1 MSSDEGRR
9 RARDRVLRPR
19 VRDEVSEE
27 LAFHLEMRTREL
39 MREGMDE
46 AAARAAAVG
55 RFGNLSGVAAEC
67 RRLGEE
73 RERGMRRTE
82 YLSEL
87 WNDLRYGVRQLRRA
101 PGFAV
106 VAILTL
112 ALGIGA
118 TTAIF
123 SVVRGVLLRPLPY
136 PAAERLVVPTS
147 VDLPTGDQWSVTYA
161 DYQDWRSA
169 GVFSHVALFQATN
182 VNLGGEGPPERIEGA
197 RVTEDFF
204 ATLGIA
210 PTVGRTL
217 QPDEFEVGAPR
228 RAVIS
233 YGLWQRRF
241 GGDPNI
247 VGRSIRVT
255 GVPVEVVGVL
265 PRDMGLPS
273 TAEIWFPLR
282 IRPEDVADFERRDN
296 YVFSGIARLAPRR
309 TLDETR
315 SRLATL
321 AARVA
326 RELPATRANVS
337 VTATPLIAWTVG
349 ETMTRALWIFFG
361 AVIFVL
367 LIACVNVANLLMSR
381 AAARGR
387 ELAVR
392 ASIGASRSRLVRQL
406 LTESLVLALAGG
418 ALGFALAWLGARLLV
433 ALAPA
438 DLPRSAE
445 IGIDPLVLLFAA
457 AASIVAALLFG
468 LLPALRGSR
477 EDAASV
483 LNESDRRST
492 SGVHGRH
499 RRQLLVAAELALSMV
514 LLVGAGLLLRS
525 FDRLRATDPGLRT
538 DHLLTFS
545 LSLQGARY
553 ESDAVSEGTFRN
565 LLDRLR
571 ALPGVERAAITS
583 ALPVGG
589 GGFYL
594 GRSFLAEG
602 RPEPPAGE
610 EVIAP
615 WVVASPDYFGTFGIP
630 LLAGR
635 TFTAQ
640 DDSASTPV
648 MIVNRE
654 FVRRMFP
661 DGNALGKR
669 VRSWRDENV
678 YREIVGVVGDVRYF
692 SAGDSIRPLVFVPL
706 PQSLWNS
713 MVVAVRTSLPPESL
727 TPGVRAVVAGLD
739 PDLAVDDVQTMEQA
753 LNDSMARSR
762 FSATLLALFATL
774 ALVLAV
780 VGTYG
785 VLSYGV
791 TQRRREIGIRMALGA
806 RPGTV
811 LAMMLREAGGVVVVG
826 LVAGLL
832 GAFALTRLMSSLLYE
847 VSAIDPAIYTTVAA
861 LLAAAA
867 MAASFIPARQAASV
881 DPVHTIREG

>member
-1 MSSDEGRR
+1 
-9 RARDRVLRPR
+9 

-27 LAFHLEMRTREL
+27 LAFHVEMRTREL
-39 MREGMDE
+39 MRGGME
-46 AAARAAAVG
+46 EEAARAEAVG
-55 RFGNLSGVAAEC
+55 RFGNLSGVASEC

-73 RERGMRRTE
+73 REREMRRTE

-87 WNDLRYGVRQLRRA
+87 WSDVQYGARQLRRA
-101 PGFAV
+101 PGFAA

-112 ALGIGA
+112 GLGIGA

-136 PAAERLVVPTS
+136 PAAERLVVPRS
-147 VDLPTGDQWSVTYA
+147 MDLSTGERWQVTYA

-169 GVFSHVALFQATN
+169 GVFSHVALYQPSN
-182 VNLGGEGPPERIEGA
+182 VNLGGEGPPERIEGTW
-197 RVTEDFF
+197 VTEDFF
-204 ATLGIA
+204 ATLGVA
-210 PTVGRTL
+210 PTLGRTFR
-217 QPDEFEVGAPR
+217 PDEFAVGSPR

-241 GGDPNI
+241 GGDPDI
-247 VGRSIRVT
+247 VGRPIRVT
-255 GVPVEVVGVL
+255 GVPAEVVGVM
-265 PRDMGLPS
+265 PRDMGFPS
-273 TAEIWFPLR
+273 TAEIWFPIK
-282 IRPEDVADFERRDN
+282 IRPEDVASFERRDN
-296 YVFSGIARLAPRR
+296 YIFGGIARLAPGR
-309 TLDETR
+309 TIEQTR
-315 SRLATL
+315 SQLATL
-321 AARVA
+321 AARIA
-326 RELPATRANVS
+326 RELPATRANIS
-337 VTATPLIAWTVG
+337 VTVTPLVGWMVG
-349 ETMTRALWIFFG
+349 ETMTRALWVFFG
-361 AVIFVL
+361 AVFFVL

-418 ALGFALAWLGARLLV
+418 ALGFGLAWLGVRLLV

-457 AASIVAALLFG
+457 GVSIAAAVMFG

-477 EDAASV
+477 EDAAAV
-483 LNESDRRST
+483 LNESDRRTT
-492 SGVHGRH
+492 SGVHGRR
-499 RRQLLVAAELALSMV
+499 RRQLLVATELALSVV

-538 DHLLTFS
+538 DHVLTFS
-545 LSLQGARY
+545 LSLQGERY
-553 ESDAVSEGTFRN
+553 DSDAVSEGAFRS

-571 ALPGVERAAITS
+571 ALPGVDRAAITS

-594 GRSFLAEG
+594 GRAFLAEG
-602 RPEPPAGE
+602 RPEPPAGTD
-610 EVIAP
+610 IAAQ
-615 WVVASPDYFGTFGIP
+615 WVVASPDLFGTLDIP

-635 TFTAQ
+635 TFTPQ
-640 DDSASTPV
+640 DDSTSTPV

-692 SAGDSIRPLVFVPL
+692 SAGDSIRPMVYVPL
-706 PQSLWNS
+706 PQSLWHS
-713 MVVAVRTSLPPESL
+713 MVVAVHTSLPPASL
-727 TPGVRAVVAGLD
+727 APSVRAVVKELD

-762 FSATLLALFATL
+762 FSAALLALFAAL

-791 TQRRREIGIRMALGA
+791 TQRRKEIGIRMALGA
-806 RPGTV
+806 RPGSV
-811 LAMMLREAGGVVVVG
+811 LGMVLREAGGVVAVG
-826 LVAGLL
+826 LAAGLL
-832 GAFALTRLMSSLLYE
+832 GAFALTRLMRSLLYE
-847 VSAIDPAIYTTVAA
+847 VSAMDAATYTVVAA
-861 LLAAAA
+861 ILAAAA
-867 MAASFIPARQAASV
+867 IVASLVPARQAASV
-881 DPVHTIREG
+881 DPVSAIREG

>member
-1 MSSDEGRR
+1 LSNEGHR
-9 RARDRVLRPR
+9 RARHQVLRPR
-19 VRDEVSEE
+19 PRDEVAEE

-39 MREGMDE
+39 VRGGMAE
-46 AAARAAAVG
+46 AAARAAAVS
-55 RFGNLSGVAAEC
+55 RFGDLSGVASEC
-67 RRLGEE
+67 RRLAEE
-73 RERGMRRTE
+73 REREMRRTE

-87 WNDLRYGVRQLRRA
+87 GSDVRYCARQLRRA
-101 PGFAV
+101 PGFAA

-112 ALGIGA
+112 GLGIGA

-136 PAAERLVVPTS
+136 PAAERLVVPRS
-147 VDLPTGDQWSVTYA
+147 IDLASGDRWNVTYA

-169 GVFSHVALFQATN
+169 GIFSHVALYQPTE
-182 VNLGGEGPPERIEGA
+182 VNLGGEGPPERIEGV

-204 ATLGIA
+204 ATLGVA
-210 PTVGRTL
+210 PTLGRTL
-217 QPDEFEVGAPR
+217 RPDEFVVGSPR

-241 GGDPNI
+241 GGDPGI

-255 GVPVEVVGVL
+255 GAPVEVVGVL
-265 PRDMGLPS
+265 PRDMSFPS
-273 TAEIWFPLR
+273 ATEIWLPVK
-282 IRPEDVADFERRDN
+282 IPPEDVADYERRDN
-296 YVFSGIARLAPRR
+296 YVFGGIGRLGPGQ
-309 TLDETR
+309 TIEQTR
-315 SRLATL
+315 ARLATL
-321 AARVA
+321 AARIA
-326 RELPATRANVS
+326 RALPATRAHIS
-337 VTATPLIAWTVG
+337 VTVTPLVAWMVG

-361 AVIFVL
+361 AVVFVL

-392 ASIGASRSRLVRQL
+392 ASIGASRARLVRQL
-406 LTESLVLALAGG
+406 LTESVVLALAGG
-418 ALGFALAWLGARLLV
+418 ALGSGIAWLGVRVLV

-457 AASIVAALLFG
+457 GVSIVAAVMFG
-468 LLPALRGSR
+468 LVPALRGSR
-477 EDAASV
+477 EDALAV
-483 LNESDRRST
+483 LNEADRRT
-492 SGVHGRH
+492 TTGVRGRY
-499 RRQLLVAAELALSMV
+499 RRQLLVATELALAMV
-514 LLVGAGLLLRS
+514 LLIGAGLLLRS
-525 FDRLRATDPGLRT
+525 FDRLRVTDPGVRA

-545 LSLQGARY
+545 LSLQGEKY
-553 ESDAVSEGTFRN
+553 ESDAVSEAAFRT

-583 ALPVGG
+583 SLPVGG

-594 GRSFLAEG
+594 GRAFLAEG
-602 RPEPPAGE
+602 RPEPPAGKDLG
-610 EVIAP
+610 AQ
-615 WVVASPDYFGTFGIP
+615 WVVASPGLFGTLEIP

-648 MIVNRE
+648 MIVSRE

-661 DGNALGKR
+661 DGKALGKR

-678 YREIVGVVGDVRYF
+678 YREIVGVVEDVRYF
-692 SAGDSIRPLVFVPL
+692 SAGDSIRPLVYVPL
-706 PQSLWNS
+706 PQCLWHS
-713 MVVAVRTSLPPESL
+713 MVVTVRTSLPPASL
-727 TPGVRAVVAGLD
+727 APSVRVVVARLD
-739 PDLAVDDVQTMEQA
+739 PDLAVDDVQTMEQV
-753 LNDSMARSR
+753 LNHSRARSR
-762 FSATLLALFATL
+762 FSAALLSLFAAL

-806 RPGTV
+806 RPGMV
-811 LAMMLREAGGVVVVG
+811 LRMVLREAGGVVVVG
-826 LVAGLL
+826 LAAGSL
-832 GAFALTRLMSSLLYE
+832 GAFALTRLMRGLLYE
-847 VSAIDPAIYTTVAA
+847 VNAVDAATYTAVAA

-867 MAASFIPARQAASV
+867 IVASLVPARQAASV
-881 DPVHTIREG
+881 DPASTIREG

>member
-1 MSSDEGRR
+1 MSDEGRR
-9 RARDRVLRPR
+9 RPLHRVLRPR

-39 MREGMDE
+39 MRGGMDE
-46 AAARAAAVG
+46 AAARAEAAG
-55 RFGNLSGVAAEC
+55 RFGNLSGVASEC

-73 RERGMRRTE
+73 RERDMRRTE

-87 WNDLRYGVRQLRRA
+87 WNDLRYGARQLRRA
-101 PGFAV
+101 PGFAA

-112 ALGIGA
+112 GLGIGA

-123 SVVRGVLLRPLPY
+123 SAVRGVLLRPLPY
-136 PAAERLVVPTS
+136 PAAERLVVPRS
-147 VDLPTGDQWSVTYA
+147 IDLASGDLWSVTYA

-169 GVFSHVALFQATN
+169 GVFSHVALYQPTN
-182 VNLGGEGPPERIEGA
+182 VNLGGEGPPERIEGT

-204 ATLGIA
+204 ATLGVA
-210 PTVGRTL
+210 PVLGRTL
-217 QPDEFEVGAPR
+217 QPDEFEVGSPR
-228 RAVIS
+228 RAMIS

-241 GGDPNI
+241 GGDPDI
-247 VGRSIRVT
+247 VGRPIRVT
-255 GVPVEVVGVL
+255 GVPVEVVGVM
-265 PRDMGLPS
+265 PRDMGFPS
-273 TAEIWFPLR
+273 TAEIWLPLK

-296 YVFSGIARLAPRR
+296 YVFAGIARLAPGR
-309 TLDETR
+309 TVDETR
-315 SRLATL
+315 AQLATL
-321 AARVA
+321 AARIA
-326 RELPATRANVS
+326 RELPATRANIS
-337 VTATPLIAWTVG
+337 VTVTPLVAWMVG

-361 AVIFVL
+361 AVVLVL

-392 ASIGASRSRLVRQL
+392 ASIGASRQRLLRQL

-418 ALGFALAWLGARLLV
+418 ALGVGLAWLGVRVLV

-438 DLPRSAE
+438 ELPRSAE

-457 AASIVAALLFG
+457 GVSIAAAIMFG

-477 EDAASV
+477 EDAAAV
-483 LNESDRRST
+483 LNESDRRTT
-492 SGVHGRH
+492 SSVRGRQ
-499 RRQLLVAAELALSMV
+499 RRQLLVATELALSMV

-525 FDRLRATDPGLRT
+525 FDRLRATDPGVRT

-545 LSLQGARY
+545 LSLQGDKY
-553 ESDAVSEGTFRN
+553 ESDAVSEATFRT
-565 LLDRLR
+565 LLERLR

-583 ALPVGG
+583 SLPVGG

-602 RPEPPAGE
+602 QSEPPAGKDLN
-610 EVIAP
+610 AQ
-615 WVVASPDYFGTFGIP
+615 WVVASPDLFGTLEIP

-635 TFTAQ
+635 TFTDQ

-654 FVRRMFP
+654 FVRKMFP
-661 DGNALGKR
+661 DGKALGKR

-692 SAGDSIRPLVFVPL
+692 SAGDSIRPIVYVPL
-706 PQSLWNS
+706 PQSLWHS
-713 MVVAVRTSLPPESL
+713 MVVTVSTSFPPASL
-727 TPGVRAVVAGLD
+727 APSVRAVLAEVD
-739 PDLAVDDVQTMEQA
+739 PSLAVDDVQTMEQVLKNSRA
-753 LNDSMARSR
+753 SSR
-762 FSATLLALFATL
+762 FSAALLALFATL

-780 VGTYG
+780 VGIYG
-785 VLSYGV
+785 VLSYGI

-806 RPGTV
+806 GPGTV
-811 LAMMLREAGGVVVVG
+811 LGMVLREAGGVVVVG
-826 LVAGLL
+826 LLAGSL
-832 GAFALTRLMSSLLYE
+832 GAFALTRLMRGLLYE
-847 VSAIDPAIYTTVAA
+847 VSAMDAATYAVVAA

-867 MAASFIPARQAASV
+867 IVASLVPARQAASV
-881 DPVHTIREG
+881 DPVSTIREG

>member
-1 MSSDEGRR
+1 MSDEGRR
-9 RARDRVLRPR
+9 HPRDRVLRPR

-39 MREGMDE
+39 MRGGMDE
-46 AAARAAAVG
+46 TAARAEAAG
-55 RFGNLSGVAAEC
+55 RFGDLPGVAAEC

-73 RERGMRRTE
+73 RERDMRRTE

-87 WNDLRYGVRQLRRA
+87 WNDLRYGARQLRRA
-101 PGFAV
+101 PGFAA

-112 ALGIGA
+112 GLGIGA

-136 PAAERLVVPTS
+136 PAAERLVVPIS
-147 VDLPTGDQWSVTYA
+147 VDLASGDQWSVTYA

-169 GVFSHVALFQATN
+169 GVFSHVALYQPTN
-182 VNLGGEGPPERIEGA
+182 VNLGGEGPPERVEGT

-204 ATLGIA
+204 ATLGVA
-210 PTVGRTL
+210 PALGRTL
-217 QPDEFEVGAPR
+217 RPDEFEVGSPR

-241 GGDPNI
+241 GADPSI
-247 VGRSIRVT
+247 VGKSIRVT
-255 GVPVEVVGVL
+255 GVPVEVVGVM
-265 PRDMGLPS
+265 PRDRSFPS
-273 TAEIWFPLR
+273 PSEIWFP
-282 IRPEDVADFERRDN
+282 IKIAPENVADFERRDN
-296 YVFSGIARLAPRR
+296 YVFAGIARLAPGR
-309 TLDETR
+309 TIDETR
-315 SRLATL
+315 SRLATM

-337 VTATPLIAWTVG
+337 VTATPLVAWMVG
-349 ETMTRALWIFFG
+349 ETMTRAVWIFFG
-361 AVIFVL
+361 SVLFVL

-381 AAARGR
+381 SATRGR

-392 ASIGASRSRLVRQL
+392 ASIGATRERLVRQL
-406 LTESLVLALAGG
+406 LTESLVLALSGG
-418 ALGFALAWLGARLLV
+418 ALGIGIAWLGVRVLI

-445 IGIDPLVLLFAA
+445 IGVDPLVLLFAA
-457 AASIVAALLFG
+457 GASLVAAVMFG

-477 EDAASV
+477 EDAAAV
-483 LNESDRRST
+483 LNESDRRTT

-499 RRQLLVAAELALSMV
+499 RRQLLVATELALSMV

-525 FDRLRATDPGLRT
+525 FDQLRATDPGLRT
-538 DHLLTFS
+538 DHVLTFS
-545 LSLQGARY
+545 LSLQGEKY
-553 ESDAVSEGTFRN
+553 ESDAVSEGAFRT
-565 LLDRLR
+565 LLERLR
-571 ALPGVERAAITS
+571 ALPGVEHAAITS
-583 ALPVGG
+583 SLPVGG

-602 RPEPPAGE
+602 RPEPPAGKDL
-610 EVIAP
+610 AAQ
-615 WVVASPDYFGTFGIP
+615 WVVVSPDLFGTLGIP

-635 TFTAQ
+635 TFTAT

-678 YREIVGVVGDVRYF
+678 YREIVGVAGDVRYF
-692 SAGDSIRPLVFVPL
+692 SAGDSLRPLVYVPL
-706 PQSLWNS
+706 PQSLWHS
-713 MVVAVRTSLPPESL
+713 MVIAVRTSLPPESL
-727 TPGVRAVVAGLD
+727 APSVRAAVASLD
-739 PDLAVDDVQTMEQA
+739 PNLAVDDVQTMEQA

-762 FSATLLALFATL
+762 FSAALLSLFAAL

-791 TQRRREIGIRMALGA
+791 TQRRKEIGIRMALGA

-811 LAMMLREAGGVVVVG
+811 LGMVLREAGGVVAVG
-826 LVAGLL
+826 LAAGLL
-832 GAFALTRLMSSLLYE
+832 GAFALTRLMRGLLYE
-847 VSAIDPAIYTTVAA
+847 VSAIDPGIYAIVAV
-861 LLAAAA
+861 LLAGAAIV
-867 MAASFIPARQAASV
+867 ASVIPARQAASV
-881 DPVHTIREG
+881 DPVSTIREG

>member
-1 MSSDEGRR
+1 M
-9 RARDRVLRPR
+9 
-19 VRDEVSEE
+19 RDEVSEE
-27 LAFHLEMRTREL
+27 LAFHVEMRTREL
-39 MREGMDE
+39 MRGGME
-46 AAARAAAVG
+46 EEAARAEAVG
-55 RFGNLSGVAAEC
+55 RFGNLSGVASEC

-73 RERGMRRTE
+73 REREMRRTE

-87 WNDLRYGVRQLRRA
+87 WSDVQYGARQLRCA
-101 PGFAV
+101 PGFAA

-112 ALGIGA
+112 GLGIGA

-136 PAAERLVVPTS
+136 PAAERLVVPRS
-147 VDLPTGDQWSVTYA
+147 MDLSTGERWQVTYA

-169 GVFSHVALFQATN
+169 GVFSHVALYQPSN
-182 VNLGGEGPPERIEGA
+182 VNLGGEGPPERIEGTW
-197 RVTEDFF
+197 VTEDFF
-204 ATLGIA
+204 ATLGVA
-210 PTVGRTL
+210 PTLGRTFR
-217 QPDEFEVGAPR
+217 PDEFAVGSPR

-241 GGDPNI
+241 GGDPDI
-247 VGRSIRVT
+247 VGRPIRVT
-255 GVPVEVVGVL
+255 GVPAEVVGVM
-265 PRDMGLPS
+265 PRDMGFPS
-273 TAEIWFPLR
+273 TAEIWFPIK
-282 IRPEDVADFERRDN
+282 IRPEDVASFERRDN
-296 YVFSGIARLAPRR
+296 YIFGGIARLAPGR
-309 TLDETR
+309 TIEQTR
-315 SRLATL
+315 SQLATL
-321 AARVA
+321 AARIA
-326 RELPATRANVS
+326 RELPATRANIS
-337 VTATPLIAWTVG
+337 VTVTPLVGWMVG
-349 ETMTRALWIFFG
+349 ETMTRALWVFLG
-361 AVIFVL
+361 AVFFVL

-418 ALGFALAWLGARLLV
+418 ALGFGLAWLGVRLLI

-445 IGIDPLVLLFAA
+445 IGIDPLVLLFAGGVSIFA
-457 AASIVAALLFG
+457 AVMFG

-477 EDAASV
+477 EDAAAV
-483 LNESDRRST
+483 LNESDRRTT

-499 RRQLLVAAELALSMV
+499 RRQLLVATELALSVV

-538 DHLLTFS
+538 DHVLTFS
-545 LSLQGARY
+545 LSLQGEKY
-553 ESDAVSEGTFRN
+553 ESDAVSEGAFRT

-571 ALPGVERAAITS
+571 ALPGVDRAAITS

-594 GRSFLAEG
+594 GRAFLAEG
-602 RPEPPAGE
+602 RPEPPAGTDL
-610 EVIAP
+610 AAQ
-615 WVVASPDYFGTFGIP
+615 WVVASPDLFGTLDIP

-635 TFTAQ
+635 TFTPQ
-640 DDSASTPV
+640 DDSTSTPV

-654 FVRRMFP
+654 FVRKMFP

-678 YREIVGVVGDVRYF
+678 YREIVGVVGNVRYF
-692 SAGDSIRPLVFVPL
+692 SAGDSIRPMVYVPL
-706 PQSLWNS
+706 PQSLWHS
-713 MVVAVRTSLPPESL
+713 MVVAVSTSLPPASL
-727 TPGVRAVVAGLD
+727 TPSVRAVVAQLD

-753 LNDSMARSR
+753 LSDSMARSR
-762 FSATLLALFATL
+762 FSAALLALFAAL

-791 TQRRREIGIRMALGA
+791 TQRRKEIGIRMALGA
-806 RPGTV
+806 RPGSV
-811 LAMMLREAGGVVVVG
+811 LGMVLREAGGVVVVG
-826 LVAGLL
+826 LAAGLL
-832 GAFALTRLMSSLLYE
+832 GAFALTRLMRGLLYE
-847 VSAIDPAIYTTVAA
+847 VSAMDTATYIVVAA
-861 LLAAAA
+861 ILAAAA
-867 MAASFIPARQAASV
+867 IVASLVPARQAASV
-881 DPVHTIREG
+881 DPVSAIREG

>member
-1 MSSDEGRR
+1 MK
-9 RARDRVLRPR
+9 
-19 VRDEVSEE
+19 
-27 LAFHLEMRTREL
+27 
-39 MREGMDE
+39 
-46 AAARAAAVG
+46 
-55 RFGNLSGVAAEC
+55 
-67 RRLGEE
+67 
-73 RERGMRRTE
+73 RTE

-87 WNDLRYGVRQLRRA
+87 ANDVRYGARQLRRA
-101 PGFAV
+101 PGFAA

-112 ALGIGA
+112 GLGIGA

-136 PAAERLVVPTS
+136 PAAERLVVPRS
-147 VDLPTGDQWSVTYA
+147 VDLASGNRWNVTYA

-169 GVFSHVALFQATN
+169 GVFSHVALYQPTN

-204 ATLGIA
+204 ATLGVT
-210 PTVGRTL
+210 PTLGRTL
-217 QPDEFEVGAPR
+217 RPDEFVIGSPR

-241 GGDPNI
+241 GGDPAI
-247 VGRSIRVT
+247 VGRPIRVT
-255 GVPVEVVGVL
+255 GVPVEVVGVM
-265 PRDMGLPS
+265 PRDMGFPS
-273 TAEIWFPLR
+273 TAEIWFPVK
-282 IRPEDVADFERRDN
+282 IPPEAAADYERRDN
-296 YVFSGIARLAPRR
+296 YVFSGIARLAPGQ
-309 TLDETR
+309 TIEQTR

-321 AARVA
+321 AARIA

-337 VTATPLIAWTVG
+337 VTATPLVAWMVG
-349 ETMTRALWIFFG
+349 ETMTRALWVFFG
-361 AVIFVL
+361 AVFFVL

-381 AAARGR
+381 AATRGR

-392 ASIGASRSRLVRQL
+392 ASIGASRARLVRQL

-418 ALGFALAWLGARLLV
+418 ALGFGLAWLGVRVLV

-457 AASIVAALLFG
+457 GVSIAAAVVFG

-477 EDAASV
+477 EDAAAV
-483 LNESDRRST
+483 LNESDRRT
-492 SGVHGRH
+492 TTGVHGRH
-499 RRQLLVAAELALSMV
+499 RRQLLVATELALSMV

-525 FDRLRATDPGLRT
+525 FDRLRATDPGVRT

-545 LSLQGARY
+545 LSLQGERY
-553 ESDAVSEGTFRN
+553 ASNAGTERAFRT

-571 ALPGVERAAITS
+571 ALPGVERAAIAST
-583 ALPVGG
+583 LPVGG

-594 GRSFLAEG
+594 GRAFLAEG
-602 RPEPPAGE
+602 RPEPPAGKDI
-610 EVIAP
+610 VAQ
-615 WVVASPDYFGTFGIP
+615 WVVASPDLFGTFDIP

-654 FVRRMFP
+654 FVRKMFP

-678 YREIVGVVGDVRYF
+678 YREIVGVVEDVRYF
-692 SAGDSIRPLVFVPL
+692 SAGDSLRPLVYVPL
-706 PQSLWNS
+706 PQCLWNS

-727 TPGVRAVVAGLD
+727 TPGVRAVVKELD

-762 FSATLLALFATL
+762 FSAALLALFAAL

-806 RPGTV
+806 RPGMV
-811 LAMMLREAGGVVVVG
+811 LGMVLREAGGVVVVG
-826 LVAGLL
+826 LAAGLL
-832 GAFALTRLMSSLLYE
+832 GAFALTRLMRGLLYE
-847 VSAIDPAIYTTVAA
+847 VSAMDAATYTAVAA

-867 MAASFIPARQAASV
+867 IVASLVPARQAASV
-881 DPVHTIREG
+881 DPVSAIREG